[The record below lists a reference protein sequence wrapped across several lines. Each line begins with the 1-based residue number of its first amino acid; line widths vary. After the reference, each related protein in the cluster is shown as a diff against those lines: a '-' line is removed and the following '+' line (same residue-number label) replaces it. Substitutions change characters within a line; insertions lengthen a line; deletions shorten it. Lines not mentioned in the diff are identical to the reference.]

1 MGTAIAYDHNVE
13 NLIDELSA
21 TGHVTHQSFKKT
33 SVTLHHNGGRNT
45 LGGLLEV
52 WKTRPASAHFDVDA
66 SGNVAQYVK
75 VDEYAWAVGNG
86 AGNESTISI
95 EMCDETL
102 APQWK
107 VGDVTLASAERLAAW
122 LFVHVIGARPNTG
135 NFFPHRHWSSTDCP
149 GPYVM
154 NQWNAILLRVQAAY
168 DAFKGGS
175 GGGVVTPPSGG
186 KESIV
191 VVAHEV
197 INGKWGNG
205 PDRVSRLI
213 AAGYNP
219 AEVQAEVNAILRGQ
233 TPAPAKESISQ
244 LAHEV
249 IEGKWG
255 NGPDRVARLRAA
267 GYDPNAV
274 QAEVNRELA

>member
-1 MGTAIAYDHNVE
+1 MGNTIAYDHNVADY
-13 NLIDELSA
+13 IDELSA

-33 SVTLHHNGGRNT
+33 SVTLHHNGGRNS

-66 SGNVAQYVK
+66 SGAVAQYVK

-122 LFVHVIGARPNTG
+122 LFVHVIGARPNTS

-168 DAFKGGS
+168 DAYKGG
-175 GGGVVTPPSGG
+175 GTGTPPSGG
-186 KESIV
+186 NVSVET
-191 VVAHEV
+191 VAHEV
-197 INGKWGNG
+197 IAGKWGNGPDRIARLKAAGYDPAAVQAAVNAILAGHASTPPKESISQVAKEVIAGKWGNG
-205 PDRVSRLI
+205 PDRVSRL
-213 AAGYNP
+213 
-219 AEVQAEVNAILRGQ
+219 
-233 TPAPAKESISQ
+233 K
-244 LAHEV
+244 
-249 IEGKWG
+249 
-255 NGPDRVARLRAA
+255 AA
-267 GYDPNAV
+267 GYDPNVV